1 MASSHPLDTRGVRS
15 PKSGNLKKGLP
26 PPMKGYLHQMKTA
39 LFVAT
44 LLLLRPIPM
53 QAQTAPAAN
62 PLAGEAERL
71 SVELNPQVV
80 AWRRDFHK
88 NPELGNRETRTA
100 KVIADE
106 LRKLG
111 FEVTTGVATTGVVGV
126 LRGGRPGPVV
136 ALRSDMDALPVAE
149 QGDLPFKSTAKTQW
163 NGQEVGVMHACG
175 HDNHMAILLGT
186 AAALARMRDRLPGT
200 VKVIFQPAEEG
211 PPPGETGGA
220 EQMIKESVLE
230 NPKVDAIFGLHVF
243 PFPAGTVVY
252 RSGPLMASADTFVI
266 KIKGRQT
273 HGAVPW
279 GGIDPIV
286 IGSQVVM
293 GLQTIISRTV
303 NITEAPAVVTVGR
316 FTGGNRANIVPEM
329 VELEGTVRAFDE
341 GVRKSIHDR
350 IRAIATNYAE
360 AAGATATVDIGS
372 GTASPATINDPALT
386 ERMLPT
392 QRRAAGADNV
402 RLGPLTGTAEDF
414 SFFQQ
419 KVPGLFVFLG
429 VTPRDQDY
437 TKVAQNHSPLFFAD
451 ESALPVGVKVMTNL
465 ALDYL
470 FGGK

>member
-1 MASSHPLDTRGVRS
+1 MRNILLVTLA
-15 PKSGNLKKGLP
+15 
-26 PPMKGYLHQMKTA
+26 
-39 LFVAT
+39 
-44 LLLLRPIPM
+44 LLLPAQAGLKTRLYASNQTTVPM
-53 QAQTAPAAN
+53 PAQTAPAAN
-62 PLAGEAERL
+62 RLAAEAERL

-111 FEVTTGVATTGVVGV
+111 YTVTTGVATTGVVGV
-126 LRGGRPGPVV
+126 LKGGLPGPVV
-136 ALRSDMDALPVAE
+136 ALRSDMDALPVSE
-149 QGDLPFKSTAKTQW
+149 QGDLPFKSTAKTEW
-163 NGQEVGVMHACG
+163 AGQEVGVMHACG

-186 AAALARMRDRLPGT
+186 ATALARMKDRLPGT

-211 PPPGETGGA
+211 PPAGETGGA

-243 PFPAGTVVY
+243 PFPAGQIVY
-252 RSGPLMASADTFVI
+252 RSGPLMASADSFLI
-266 KIKGRQT
+266 RIKGRQT

-316 FTGGNRANIVPEM
+316 FAGGNRSNIVPEF
-329 VELEGTVRAFDE
+329 VELEGTIRAFNED
-341 GVRKSIHDR
+341 VRKSIHER

-360 AAGATATVDIGS
+360 AAGATATVEIGM
-372 GTASPATINDPALT
+372 GTAYPSTINDPALT
-386 ERMLPT
+386 DRMLPT
-392 QRRAAGADNV
+392 LRRAVGAENV

-414 SFFQQ
+414 SYFQQ

>member
-1 MASSHPLDTRGVRS
+1 MRLIKLAVLALVLLVAERVLRSAST
-15 PKSGNLKKGLP
+15 
-26 PPMKGYLHQMKTA
+26 
-39 LFVAT
+39 
-44 LLLLRPIPM
+44 
-53 QAQTAPAAN
+53 AQTSPSAN
-62 PLAGEAERL
+62 PLATDVDRL
-71 SVELNPQVV
+71 AAELNPQVV

-88 NPELGNRETRTA
+88 NPELGNREVRTS
-100 KVIADE
+100 KIIADE

-111 FEVTTGVATTGVVGV
+111 YEVTTGVAKTGVVGV
-126 LRGGRPGPVV
+126 LKGGRPGPVV

-149 QGDLPFKSTAKTQW
+149 QGDLPFKSTARTEW
-163 NGQEVGVMHACG
+163 NGQQVGVMHACG

-186 AAALARMRDRLPGT
+186 ATVLAKMKDRLPGT
-200 VKVIFQPAEEG
+200 VKLIFQPAEEG
-211 PPPGETGGA
+211 PPPGEGTGGA
-220 EQMIKESVLE
+220 EQMVKESVLE
-230 NPKVDAIFGLHVF
+230 NPHVDAVFGLHVF
-243 PFPAGTVVY
+243 PYPAGTIVY
-252 RSGPLMASADTFVI
+252 RPGPVMASADSFVI

-293 GLQTIISRTV
+293 ALQTIISRTV

-316 FTGGNRANIVPEM
+316 FTGGNRSNIVPEE

-341 GVRKSIHDR
+341 SVRKDIHQR
-350 IRAIATNYAE
+350 IRSIATHLSE
-360 AAGATATVDIGS
+360 AAGGTATVEFGL
-372 GTASPATINDPALT
+372 GYPVTRNDPALT

-392 QRRAAGADNV
+392 LRRAAGAENV

-437 TKVAQNHSPLFFAD
+437 TKVPQNHSPLFFAD
-451 ESALPVGVKVMTNL
+451 ESALPVGVKVMSNL
-465 ALDYL
+465 AIDYL
-470 FGGK
+470 TGK

>member
-1 MASSHPLDTRGVRS
+1 MPAMR
-15 PKSGNLKKGLP
+15 
-26 PPMKGYLHQMKTA
+26 
-39 LFVAT
+39 T
-44 LLLLRPIPM
+44 LLVVAVLLIPVPM
-53 QAQTAPAAN
+53 QAQTASATN
-62 PLAGEAERL
+62 PLAADVERL
-71 SVELNPQVV
+71 SAELNPQVV

-106 LRKLG
+106 LKKLG
-111 FEVTTGVATTGVVGV
+111 FTVTTGVATTGVVGV
-126 LRGGRPGPVV
+126 LTGGLPGPVV

-149 QGDLPFKSTAKTQW
+149 QGDLSFKSTARTQW

-175 HDNHMAILLGT
+175 HDNHMAILLG
-186 AAALARMRDRLPGT
+186 AATALARMKDRLPGT

-211 PPPGETGGA
+211 LPPGEVGGA
-220 EQMIKESVLE
+220 EQMVKEGVLE
-230 NPKVDAIFGLHVF
+230 NPKVDAIFGLHVV
-243 PFPAGTVVY
+243 PYPSGTVVY
-252 RSGPLMASADTFVI
+252 RSGPMMASADTFLI
-266 KIKGRQT
+266 TIKGRQT

-316 FTGGNRANIVPEM
+316 FTGGNRSNIVPEM
-329 VELEGTVRAFDE
+329 VELEGTVRTFNE
-341 GVRKSIHDR
+341 GVRRDIHGR
-350 IRAIATNYAE
+350 IRAIATHYAE
-360 AAGATATVDIGS
+360 AAGATATVDIGR
-372 GTASPATINDPALT
+372 GTTYPVTINDPALT

-392 QRRAAGADNV
+392 LRRSVGADNV
-402 RLGPLTGTAEDF
+402 RLGPLVGTAEDF

-437 TKVAQNHSPLFFAD
+437 TTVPQNHSPLFFAD
-451 ESALPVGVKVMTNL
+451 ESALQVGVKVMTNL

>member
-1 MASSHPLDTRGVRS
+1 MRMSKLGVLALVLLLVPQAGLKTRLDTR
-15 PKSGNLKKGLP
+15 L
-26 PPMKGYLHQMKTA
+26 YA
-39 LFVAT
+39 
-44 LLLLRPIPM
+44 
-53 QAQTAPAAN
+53 AQTAPAAN
-62 PLAGEAERL
+62 PLAGDVERL

-88 NPELGNRETRTA
+88 NPELGNREVRTS
-100 KVIADE
+100 KIIADE

-111 FEVTTGVATTGVVGV
+111 YEVTTGVAKTGVVGV

-149 QGDLPFKSTAKTQW
+149 QGDLPFKSTAKTEW
-163 NGQEVGVMHACG
+163 NGQQVGVMHACG

-186 AAALARMRDRLPGT
+186 ATVLARMKDRLPGT
-200 VKVIFQPAEEG
+200 VKLIFQPAEEG
-211 PPPGETGGA
+211 PPPGEDGGA
-220 EQMIKESVLE
+220 QQMVKESVLE
-230 NPKVDAIFGLHVF
+230 NPHVDAVFGLHVF
-243 PFPAGTVVY
+243 PYPAGTIVY
-252 RSGPLMASADTFVI
+252 RPGPVMASADSFLI

-293 GLQTIISRTV
+293 ALQTIISRTV

-316 FTGGNRANIVPEM
+316 FTGGNRSNIVPEE

-341 GVRKSIHDR
+341 SVRKDIHQR
-350 IRAIATNYAE
+350 IRSIATHLSE
-360 AAGATATVDIGS
+360 AAGGTATVEFGL
-372 GTASPATINDPALT
+372 GYPVTRNDPALT

-392 QRRAAGADNV
+392 LKRAAGADNV

-437 TKVAQNHSPLFFAD
+437 TKVPQNHSPLFFAD
-451 ESALPVGVKVMTNL
+451 ESALPVGVRVMSSL
-465 ALDYL
+465 AIDYL
-470 FGGK
+470 MGK